1 MKSVFAVAD
10 NIFSPLANAT
20 ELNFDAACRQ
30 LSGIEKHHEP
40 NIYEKTFYAS
50 LFNEIPRIDGFTR
63 FESLCVQSIQ
73 LALEKLQNS
82 IAMNET
88 VLVLSSTKGN
98 VELIERGNY
107 NHSEISLF
115 SSAKK
120 IAAYL
125 GFIHMPIVVS
135 NACISGVLAIGV
147 AEQLLASGQFK
158 NAIVCG
164 ADVLS
169 KFVVS
174 GFHALGAASNEIC
187 QPFDINRKGIN
198 LGECAATLVLSTD
211 NSLNTF
217 QHQVQVGKCFSS
229 NDANHI
235 SGPSRTGEELADAIQ
250 KVLQENVVA
259 VNEISF
265 VNAHGT
271 GTLFNDEMEAKAFGL
286 CRINHLPIN
295 SLKPI
300 FGHTLG
306 AAGVLESIITYRS
319 LLENK
324 VLPSKNYELS
334 GTSVPLN
341 VCRNIEHSNK
351 KIALKTAS
359 GFGGCNAATVFKVL
373 M

>member
-40 NIYEKTFYAS
+40 NIYQEAFYAS
-50 LFNEIPRIDGFTR
+50 LFREIPRIEGFTR

-73 LALEKLQNS
+73 LALEKLQDS

-98 VELIERGNY
+98 IELIEHGNY
-107 NHSEISLF
+107 KNSEVSLYV
-115 SSAKK
+115 SAKK
-120 IAAYL
+120 IATYFGCL
-125 GFIHMPIVVS
+125 HSPIVVS
-135 NACISGVLAIGV
+135 NACISGVLAIGI
-147 AEQLLASGQFK
+147 AEQLLALGQFK

-169 KFVVS
+169 KFIVS
-174 GFHALGAASNEIC
+174 GFHALGAASNEVC
-187 QPFDINRKGIN
+187 QPFDKNRKGIN

-235 SGPSRTGEELADAIQ
+235 SGPSKTGLELAVAIQ
-250 KVLQENVVA
+250 KTLHENAVA
-259 VNEISF
+259 LSEISF

-271 GTLFNDEMEAKAFGL
+271 GTLFNDEMEAKAFGA
-286 CRINHLPIN
+286 CAINQLPIN
-295 SLKPI
+295 SFKAV

-306 AAGVLESIITYRS
+306 VAGVLESIITYRS
-319 LLENK
+319 LLEEK
-324 VLPSKNYELS
+324 VLPSKNYEFS

-341 VCRNIEHSNK
+341 VCRRLEHSNK

-359 GFGGCNAATVFKVL
+359 GFGGCNAAIVFKVL
-373 M
+373 G